1 MNKNEFLNQLQV
13 SLNGKLKASQVE
25 DNIQYYNDYVEEQ
38 MRRGR
43 TEKEIMETLGSPRLI
58 ARTILDANEAY
69 DRMVTAADSTEP
81 DPAGNENDGVFRART
96 NVPWLA
102 KFLMAPKWVRSACG
116 IAVLV
121 GVCAVVIFLLKF
133 LFPFLVIM
141 LIALFLKK
149 LFWDWLR

>member
-25 DNIQYYNDYVEEQ
+25 DNVQYYNDYVEEQ

-43 TEKEIMETLGSPRLI
+43 TEKEVMETLGSPRLI
-58 ARTILDANEAY
+58 ARTILDANDAY

-81 DPAGNENDGVFRART
+81 DPAETENDGIFHART
-96 NVPWLA
+96 NAPWIA
-102 KFLMAPKWVRSACG
+102 KFLMAPRWVKTTCG
-116 IAVLV
+116 IVFLV
-121 GVCAVVIFLLKF
+121 GICSLVIFLLKF
-133 LFPFLVIM
+133 LFPFLVIL
-141 LIALFLKK
+141 LIAIFLRK

>member
-58 ARTILDANEAY
+58 ARTILDASKESERIIAE
-69 DRMVTAADSTEP
+69 TESFESDQTVP
-81 DPAGNENDGVFRART
+81 ENDGAFRTRT

-102 KFLMAPKWVRSACG
+102 KFLMAPKWVRTACG
-116 IAVLV
+116 IVTLV

-133 LFPFLVIM
+133 LFPFLVIL
-141 LIALFLKK
+141 LIALFLRK

>member
-1 MNKNEFLNQLQV
+1 MNKNEFLNQLQI

-43 TEKEIMETLGSPRLI
+43 TEREIKETLGSPRLI
-58 ARTILDANEAY
+58 ARTILDASKESE
-69 DRMVTAADSTEP
+69 RIVTETEP
-81 DPAGNENDGVFRART
+81 FESDQTVPENEGVFCART

-102 KFLMAPKWVRSACG
+102 KFLMAPKWVKTTCG
-116 IAVLV
+116 IVALV
-121 GVCAVVIFLLKF
+121 GICSLVIFLLKF
-133 LFPFLVIM
+133 LFPFLVIL
-141 LIALFLKK
+141 LIAIFLRK

>member
-58 ARTILDANEAY
+58 ARTILDASKESERIIAE
-69 DRMVTAADSTEP
+69 TESFGSDQTVP
-81 DPAGNENDGVFRART
+81 ENDGAFRTRT

-102 KFLMAPKWVRSACG
+102 KFLMAPKWVRTACG
-116 IAVLV
+116 IVTLV

-133 LFPFLVIM
+133 LFPFLVIL
-141 LIALFLKK
+141 LIALFLRK

>member
-1 MNKNEFLNQLQV
+1 MDKNEFLNQLQA

-25 DNIQYYNDYVEEQ
+25 DNLQYYNDYVEEQ

-58 ARTILDANEAY
+58 ARTILDANDAY
-69 DRMVTAADSTEP
+69 DRMVDLADSTEP
-81 DPAGNENDGVFRART
+81 DPAETENNGVFHART

-102 KFLMAPKWVRSACG
+102 KFLMAPKWVRSVCG
-116 IAVLV
+116 IVVLV
-121 GVCAVVIFLLKF
+121 GICALVVFLLKF
-133 LFPFLVIM
+133 LFPFLVIL
-141 LIALFLKK
+141 LIAIFLRK